1 MENGAMF
8 GGLDRFADPAYLQ
21 GHTSGRIRTA
31 DDGYGHAYT
40 YTVREDPVKGY
51 FPRYKGYDVYNTK
64 LPPGTEKEDYD
75 GFVDLLESRLGAMTE
90 QELED
95 LMSLFGYKAP
105 HTGLLPTGDDLPL
118 WPIAFAAAG
127 LLALAAAVVLG
138 LKRRV

>member
-1 MENGAMF
+1 MF